1 MMLPRII
8 LGILEKRGH
17 NQVQWNTPSMKPYNR
32 KNATATTTGQR
43 LTYIIWIAISVVVE
57 NMTVATAKLA
67 GSVSHLSACI
77 DHAKTHP

>member
-1 MMLPRII
+1 
-8 LGILEKRGH
+8 
-17 NQVQWNTPSMKPYNR
+17 MKPYNR
-32 KNATATTTGQR
+32 KNTAATATGQC

-77 DHAKTHP
+77 DHARTHP

>member
-1 MMLPRII
+1 
-8 LGILEKRGH
+8 
-17 NQVQWNTPSMKPYNR
+17 MKPYNR
-32 KNATATTTGQR
+32 KNTAATATGQY

-77 DHAKTHP
+77 NRTRAHP